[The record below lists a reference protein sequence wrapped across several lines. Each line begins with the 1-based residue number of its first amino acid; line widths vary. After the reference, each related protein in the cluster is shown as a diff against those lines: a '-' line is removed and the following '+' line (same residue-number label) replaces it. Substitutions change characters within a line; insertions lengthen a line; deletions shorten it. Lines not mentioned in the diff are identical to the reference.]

1 MTTLFRCMPPAALL
15 TIALL
20 TTATASAQDKKTPRE
35 GMTYAGLI
43 GTILNHRSV
52 GQNTLESGQSTAGS
66 VVLGTHISDH
76 FHVEIRAGGGTTTA
90 EIDNELELDI
100 EYFASWYIGG
110 HYPITDYANAY
121 GQFGFSHIEGVARLT
136 AEGKA
141 READPDDRSPYA
153 SLADEYPDSS
163 FSMSWLVGLDFE
175 VIDNGFIVLE
185 GGRLFEDTETGAN
198 TFQFSTGFKYEF

>member
-1 MTTLFRCMPPAALL
+1 MNTLFRHISMAALTTAALL
-15 TIALL
+15 TT
-20 TTATASAQDKKTPRE
+20 TTAIAQDKQSRE
-35 GMTYAGLI
+35 GMTYIGLL

-52 GQNTLESGQSTAGS
+52 GQNTLETANTSTGS
-66 VVLGTHISDH
+66 MVLGTHISDH
-76 FHVEIRAGGGTTTA
+76 FHVEIRAGAGTTTD

-121 GQFGFSHIEGVARLT
+121 AQFGFTHVQGEARLT
-136 AEGKA
+136 PLGKA
-141 READPDDRSPYA
+141 REDDPDDRSPYA

-163 FSMSWLVGLDFE
+163 FSVSWLAGLDFE
-175 VIDNGFIVLE
+175 VIENGFIMLE

-198 TFQFSTGFKYEF
+198 TFQFSTGVRYEF

>member
-1 MTTLFRCMPPAALL
+1 M
-15 TIALL
+15 
-20 TTATASAQDKKTPRE
+20 
-35 GMTYAGLI
+35 
-43 GTILNHRSV
+43 
-52 GQNTLESGQSTAGS
+52 
-66 VVLGTHISDH
+66 VLGTHISDH
-76 FHVEIRAGGGTTTA
+76 FQVEIRAGAGTTTD

-121 GQFGFSHIEGVARLT
+121 AQFGFSHVQGEARLT
-136 AEGKA
+136 ALGKA

-153 SLADEYPDSS
+153 SLANEYPDSS
-163 FSMSWLVGLDFE
+163 FSVSWLAGLEFE
-175 VIDNGFIVLE
+175 LIENGFIMLE